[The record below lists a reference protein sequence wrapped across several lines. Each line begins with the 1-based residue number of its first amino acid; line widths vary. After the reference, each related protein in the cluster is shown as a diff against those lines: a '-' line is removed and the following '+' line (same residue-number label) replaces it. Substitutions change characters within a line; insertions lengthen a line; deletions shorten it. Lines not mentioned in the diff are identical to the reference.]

1 MTEIEARRRQQDQL
15 TASLGKL
22 WGALVDRGV
31 RSTRS
36 VVDRFI
42 DSLDEVTRRGGVLPA
57 VAGGGLAALL
67 SGRNPIWGAVKGAIV
82 GLSPTTIVLVVVG
95 IVLALVLG
103 PVFLILLLLG
113 LVGVAVVVAVRSG
126 PR

>member
-1 MTEIEARRRQQDQL
+1 MTEIEARRRQHDQL

-82 GLSPTTIVLVVVG
+82 GSSPTTIVLVVVG

-126 PR
+126 AR